1 MPKHIEFLAEQI
13 KIRRKE
19 LGLSQ
24 EDLADNTG
32 ISLTLIKD
40 IERSKANPTM
50 GNVIKI
56 AEALQV
62 SVAELL
68 DVDDTLEDSEHILG
82 DIMGDLKQLSPKK
95 LRMIRLFIKLAAK

>member
-13 KIRRKE
+13 KLQRKE

-40 IERSKANPTM
+40 IERGKANPTM

-56 AEALQV
+56 ADALQIT
-62 SVAELL
+62 VAELL
-68 DVDDTLEDSEHILG
+68 DVDDALEDSEHILK

-95 LRMIRLFIKLAAK
+95 LRMIRLLIRLASK